1 MISDVDML
9 CKLGKIKYQLMKTDP
24 LRFFVRA
31 FMAGAYLGL
40 AAILSYTLGALLSDH
55 SVVGKIAVAG
65 TFGIGLVAII
75 YLGAELFTGNCFVTI
90 MPVLKKELKVR
101 DILPMWITCYIG
113 NMVGIAFICFLFI
126 KGGSQETIMT
136 PYLKGIMEAKLHF
149 NAVELLIRGILCNFI
164 VCVAAYSG
172 VKVKDDTAKLIIVMI
187 LVMTFVLPGFEHCV
201 ANGGIFAMGMT
212 QLGNTVDWS
221 LMPLHM
227 LLSTIGNIIGGSVLL
242 AVPVYMMFKAPKE
255 KNM

>member
-1 MISDVDML
+1 M
-9 CKLGKIKYQLMKTDP
+9 
-24 LRFFVRA
+24 
-31 FMAGAYLGL
+31 
-40 AAILSYTLGALLSDH
+40 
-55 SVVGKIAVAG
+55 
-65 TFGIGLVAII
+65 
-75 YLGAELFTGNCFVTI
+75 
-90 MPVLKKELKVR
+90 R

-126 KGGSQETIMT
+126 KGGSQEAIMT